1 MTTCLSDVEDEVLRR
16 IATANELFVFLD
28 YDGTLS
34 RIAPTPAQA
43 VPLPG
48 TAELLRSLVAA
59 PRVQVAIVSGRTIA
73 NVLHVL
79 DVPGLYYV
87 GVHGAEVR
95 LPDGESEAV
104 EATATVRSVLPGIL
118 RRLRERI
125 ADRPGVWLEEK
136 GAVVACHYRLA
147 APADAAAAARAVS
160 DLAYEYRR
168 RGAPIEF
175 MSGHAVAEI
184 RPAYVS
190 KGKTVCTLLATHGRG
205 ALSIYI
211 GDDQTDEDAFRQLP
225 ANAITVR
232 VGPPGEPTQAR
243 YRVETPD
250 DVQRFLRAVRACR
263 AHLGRAAD
271 GASSV

>member
-125 ADRPGVWLEEK
+125 AD
-136 GAVVACHYRLA
+136 RLA